1 MEEAPRSVRVLLR
14 NGDEHTY
21 PNAEYHQTDFRTGWL
36 IVYRLVGQEREEIAY
51 SNKSTCCERF
61 TRLLTRQ
68 DAPLHRSDVV

>member
-1 MEEAPRSVRVLLR
+1 MEEEPRWVWVLLK
-14 NGDEHTY
+14 NGWEQTFT
-21 PNAEYHQTDFRTGWL
+21 NAVYQVDFRTGWL

-51 SNKSTCCERF
+51 SNKSTCCKKF